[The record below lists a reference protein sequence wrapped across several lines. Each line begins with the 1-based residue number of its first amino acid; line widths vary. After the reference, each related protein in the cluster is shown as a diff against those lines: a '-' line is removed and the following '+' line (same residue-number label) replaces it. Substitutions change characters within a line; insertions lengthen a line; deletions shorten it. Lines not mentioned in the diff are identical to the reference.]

1 MTPVIGRP
9 PSEDPPP
16 RGARRIWTGDWLS
29 ESERARRAAEEAAAR
44 LESEIAE
51 RQFLRDPAADPRQ
64 DGAADGYEA
73 DAYAADGGY
82 GRRRRE
88 RDRRGRR
95 FSVRAAVAMALVL
108 AVAAFGAGYLLVGD
122 DTPEPLPAVSGEPI
136 KPRKGQTR
144 AGAVYAAASPAVV
157 SIRAGNGS
165 GTGFLTDANGQVVTN
180 AHVVGQSKSVT
191 VRFGDDA
198 GTAQADVLGTD
209 PSTDLAVVSVE
220 KRDLPKGVKPLKFAD
235 SRTVQVGDLA
245 IAIGN
250 PFGLDRTATE
260 GIVSGL
266 GRSIEAPNGFSIDQ
280 VIQTDAP
287 INPGNSGGPLLDDTA
302 RVIGVN
308 SQIATAGSAGNVGVG
323 FAVPSNTVRQVVP
336 RLARGEEIKRGYLGV
351 ETSEPAGGG
360 DGAEVADVIPGGP
373 AERAGLRPGDV
384 IKKVAGAEVKQP
396 EDVAAALE
404 TRAPGDR
411 VEIEVERSGSTEKID
426 ATLGE
431 RPAKTP

>member
-16 RGARRIWTGDWLS
+16 RGPRRIWTGDWLS

-44 LESEIAE
+44 LEMEVAARESE
-51 RQFLRDPAADPRQ
+51 RTPRDDPDGDDGDPYKADPYTRPQ
-64 DGAADGYEA
+64 RNRP
-73 DAYAADGGY
+73 
-82 GRRRRE
+82 RRRR
-88 RDRRGRR
+88 RLTL
-95 FSVRAAVAMALVL
+95 RAGVAL
-108 AVAAFGAGYLLVGD
+108 AVLLAALSFGVGYLLVGD
-122 DTPEPLPAVSGEPI
+122 DTPDPLPAVSGEPI

-157 SIRAGNGS
+157 SVRSGGGS
-165 GTGFLTDANGQVVTN
+165 GTGFLTDAKGQLVTN
-180 AHVVGQSKSVT
+180 AHVVGSSKRVT
-191 VRFGDDA
+191 VRFGDGASLD
-198 GTAQADVLGTD
+198 ADVLGRD
-209 PSTDLAVVSVE
+209 PSTDLAVLSVE
-220 KRDLPKGVKPLKFAD
+220 EDRLPKGVKPLKFAD
-235 SRTVQVGDLA
+235 SRAVQVGDLA

-260 GIVSGL
+260 GIISGL

-336 RLARGEEIKRGYLGV
+336 RLARGETIQRGYLGV
-351 ETSEPAGGG
+351 ETSDVASGG
-360 DGAEVADVIPGGP
+360 DGAEVQEVVPGGP
-373 AERAGLRPGDV
+373 AERAGLRPGDI
-384 IKKVAGAEVKQP
+384 IKKVDG
-396 EDVAAALE
+396 EDVKEPGDVSASIE
-404 TRAPGDR
+404 TRGPGDK
-411 VEIEVERSGSTEKID
+411 VEIEVDRSGSTVKID
-426 ATLGE
+426 ATLGK

>member
-9 PSEDPPP
+9 PSDDPPP

-44 LESEIAE
+44 LESEVAARQSERGPRDEREAE
-51 RQFLRDPAADPRQ
+51 DGDP
-64 DGAADGYEA
+64 
-73 DAYAADGGY
+73 YAAEPY
-82 GRRRRE
+82 TRAQRARPRRRR
-88 RDRRGRR
+88 RLTL
-95 FSVRAAVAMALVL
+95 RAGIAL
-108 AVAAFGAGYLLVGD
+108 AVLLAALSFGVGYLLVGD
-122 DTPEPLPAVSGEPI
+122 DTPDPLPAVSGEPI

-144 AGAVYAAASPAVV
+144 AGAVYASASPAVV
-157 SIRAGNGS
+157 SVRSGGGQ
-165 GTGFLTDANGQVVTN
+165 GTGFLTDAKGQLVTN
-180 AHVVGQSKSVT
+180 AHVVGRSKRVT
-191 VRFGDDA
+191 VRFGDGASLD
-198 GTAQADVLGTD
+198 ADVLGSD
-209 PSTDLAVVSVE
+209 PSTDLAVLSVE
-220 KRDLPKGVKPLKFAD
+220 ENRLPKDVKPLKFAD
-235 SRTVQVGDLA
+235 SRGVQVGDLA

-336 RLARGEEIKRGYLGV
+336 RLVRGEEIRRGYLGV
-351 ETSEPAGGG
+351 STGDVIDGG
-360 DGAEVADVIPGGP
+360 DGAEVGEVVPGGP
-373 AERAGLRPGDV
+373 AERAGLQPGDI
-384 IKKVAGAEVKQP
+384 IKKVAGVDVREPA
-396 EDVAAALE
+396 DVAAAIE
-404 TRAPGDR
+404 TRSPGDK
-411 VEIEVERSGSTEKID
+411 VEVEVERSGSREKID
-426 ATLGE
+426 VTLGE
-431 RPAKTP
+431 RPAKNP